1 MKYLLI
7 PLLVI
12 LALSKVTLQSGFSK
26 KHNKG
31 LSDNV
36 FYNFLMFAT
45 VAVIFSF
52 FLINGCA
59 TATTIFHGVIMG
71 LLSICYQVFY
81 ICAFSKGKIS
91 LTIIINNFSMLIP
104 LFASYFLF
112 DEKFGTLKAIATVL
126 VLVSFVLSAAKDNE
140 STSSDVSKKNNY
152 MWLIFV
158 ILLFLSNGLIATNQ
172 KIYAKTSDNFQV
184 FQLVAVAYITAAVLS
199 FFRYLFVS
207 RNEEKSAKRKQPAV
221 LISGCVIGVLLG
233 TFQCLNTYSASVIEG
248 PVLYA
253 SYNGMLSILSA
264 LMGRILYKEKLSVK
278 QCLGVIIGT
287 IAIVLLCL

>member
-52 FLINGCA
+52 FLINVGA

-71 LLSICYQVFY
+71 VLSICYQVFY

-104 LFASYFLF
+104 LFASLMEDINGFLQLKTAF
-112 DEKFGTLKAIATVL
+112 YWRHLAPLTIVIIMTVWITVIAIREKAKLNATYRKVEENL
-126 VLVSFVLSAAKDNE
+126 YNIYHASANEVSEEQWEEFLNE
-140 STSSDVSKKNNY
+140 YNGESPVQVITSK
-152 MWLIFV
+152 
-158 ILLFLSNGLIATNQ
+158 
-172 KIYAKTSDNFQV
+172 
-184 FQLVAVAYITAAVLS
+184 
-199 FFRYLFVS
+199 
-207 RNEEKSAKRKQPAV
+207 NEE
-221 LISGCVIGVLLG
+221 
-233 TFQCLNTYSASVIEG
+233 TE
-248 PVLYA
+248 
-253 SYNGMLSILSA
+253 
-264 LMGRILYKEKLSVK
+264 E
-278 QCLGVIIGT
+278 
-287 IAIVLLCL
+287 